1 MKADRLNSGNTI
13 LAPFCDVFSKA
24 INLHKFRHAI
34 LSHSTEM
41 CLGNQRIGPIVTQNL
56 FVVVNRFWN
65 VLGPETLFIASNTE
79 LKYKSKLRC
88 ISNGFPENLKIG
100 GNHCPLVAESIEA
113 SFTCLFCSESVYIG
127 FGYTLW
133 KSAKAFETFDGLKKS
148 YSTLCT
154 FEMYLC
160 VIL

>member
-65 VLGPETLFIASNTE
+65 VLGPETLFIASNTD
-79 LKYKSKLRC
+79 LKYKYKLRC
-88 ISNGFPENLKIG
+88 ISNGFPENLKID
-100 GNHCPLVAESIEA
+100 GNNSPLVAGPIEA
-113 SFTCLFCSESVYIG
+113 SFTGRICLH
-127 FGYTLW
+127 L
-133 KSAKAFETFDGLKKS
+133 
-148 YSTLCT
+148 STLNLATHYGNHSCPPKHLRPW
-154 FEMYLC
+154 MG
-160 VIL
+160 